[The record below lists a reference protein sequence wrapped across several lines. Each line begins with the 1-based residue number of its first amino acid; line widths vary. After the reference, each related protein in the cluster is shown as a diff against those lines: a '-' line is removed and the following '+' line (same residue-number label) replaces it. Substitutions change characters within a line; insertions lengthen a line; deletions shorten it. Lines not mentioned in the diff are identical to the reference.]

1 MEDKHLAKVSSKLDN
16 PDVALKTYWPIINR
30 FLNNKKTPIISPLV
44 FVGKLMSD
52 FEKKAELFNNLF
64 VPQCSLVKNASTLPN
79 LEFLN
84 R

>member
-64 VPQCSLVKNASTLPN
+64 VP
-79 LEFLN
+79 
-84 R
+84 